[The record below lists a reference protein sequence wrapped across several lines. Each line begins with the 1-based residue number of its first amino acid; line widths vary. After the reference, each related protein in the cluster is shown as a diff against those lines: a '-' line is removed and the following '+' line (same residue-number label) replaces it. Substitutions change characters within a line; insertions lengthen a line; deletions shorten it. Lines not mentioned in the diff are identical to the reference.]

1 MLQSCSVKFELRKL
15 CVVLQ
20 NSRWN
25 FVYVVMLMRNSKK
38 PPSLVLVAAELSWPE
53 WGRSPRRKFR
63 LGRPDRRPR
72 RRRHARIGRLRLPP
86 SPFGLYL
93 QARLTRTRGRLH
105 RTPLVRAET
114 ANIIYSVRCIQPIVF
129 FSHTKP
135 APASSHQTANN
146 IFLSQEISTRHSTAN
161 RGIIILK
168 RVVGGRWKENKVL
181 LFY

>member
-38 PPSLVLVAAELSWPE
+38 PPSFVLVAAELSWPE

-72 RRRHARIGRLRLPP
+72 RRRHSTSAPTHRS
-86 SPFGLYL
+86 SPAVTNTIHPLHLHCKLLWTNFYQEASIFNYYEQTWYGYIWGVFRSFYIFVFLEGNLQYL
-93 QARLTRTRGRLH
+93 K
-105 RTPLVRAET
+105 
-114 ANIIYSVRCIQPIVF
+114 Y
-129 FSHTKP
+129 
-135 APASSHQTANN
+135 
-146 IFLSQEISTRHSTAN
+146 
-161 RGIIILK
+161 
-168 RVVGGRWKENKVL
+168 
-181 LFY
+181 